1 MLWCISTPAH
11 WCHNLMG
18 NLFRLLR
25 RNVKDKKCFKI
36 VQTNGER
43 NTKLNASECSAQN
56 ISVFA
61 FAFDNTSTPFFYFV
75 RFMDDLFKPC
85 ERLKLPVVIKNLK
98 NCRRQKLPDCLSWI
112 SWKLIYTCLCYSE
125 GIYLMR
131 VLNQQWWCSL
141 FRYT

>member
-25 RNVKDKKCFKI
+25 RKVKDKKCFKI

-56 ISVFA
+56 ISVFT
-61 FAFDNTSTPFFYFV
+61 FAFDNTSSPFFILG
-75 RFMDDLFKPC
+75 DFKPC

-98 NCRRQKLPDCLSWI
+98 NCRRQKLPDCLKCHYDQNLDINFFTI
-112 SWKLIYTCLCYSE
+112 SYTIGLS
-125 GIYLMR
+125 
-131 VLNQQWWCSL
+131 
-141 FRYT
+141 